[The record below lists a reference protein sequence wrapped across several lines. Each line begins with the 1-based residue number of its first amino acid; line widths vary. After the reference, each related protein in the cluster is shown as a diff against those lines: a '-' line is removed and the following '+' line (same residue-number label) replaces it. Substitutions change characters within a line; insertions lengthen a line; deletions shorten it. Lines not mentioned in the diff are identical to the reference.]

1 MIGGGYVV
9 ERQGVSFRNGRVTKT
24 QMIAG
29 DKDPAPCAMETCLAP
44 AARAGH
50 IEGEIASAVTPTR
63 KGEENNWLVLKLPLI
78 GQEKGDS
85 RMSFDPQSGRSGT
98 LVVRFNWFT

>member
-29 DKDPAPCAMETCLAP
+29 DKDPAPCALETCLPP

-50 IEGEIASAVTPTR
+50 IEGVIASAVTPTR
-63 KGEENNWLVLKLPLI
+63 RSEEHPSELHTLMRIPYPVFCSKKTQPHYLHQLPTTPI
-78 GQEKGDS
+78 
-85 RMSFDPQSGRSGT
+85 
-98 LVVRFNWFT
+98 